1 MICRIWHAY
10 TTPEN
15 ADQYEKLQKK
25 EVLPGIHR
33 LAGYKGAQF
42 LRRDLPEEVEFISIT
57 YFESQADLIAFAG
70 EDYTQ
75 AVVVEEARKLLK
87 RYDQRSKHYKV
98 FDVD

>member
-25 EVLPGIHR
+25 EVLPSIHR
-33 LAGYKGAQF
+33 LAGYKGAQL
-42 LRRDLPEEVEFISIT
+42 LRRDLPEEVEFIT
-57 YFESQADLIAFAG
+57 YFERQSDLVAFAG

-75 AVVVEEARKLLK
+75 AVVVDEARKLLK
-87 RYDQRSKHYKV
+87 RFDQRSKHYKV